1 MEVNVARC
9 AAGVPPRAPRAAA
22 ARGGAAA
29 VGIDQREVVLRMP
42 HAAHDLGKP
51 RAARVHVEIA
61 RRAAVEEA
69 GRGAAAHADVAHKA
83 CVSTGRDELEWV
95 RVVRRGGERL
105 RVAGAGLVDGEV
117 AAGAGAAVGGASQI
131 LPAYVAEERP
141 GVVPLHELVLWV
153 GEVANGVFLLR
164 HLSRSVSRLCA
175 VCCFEQY

>member
-1 MEVNVARC
+1 MQVNIARC
-9 AAGVPPRAPRAAA
+9 AAVVPRAPG
-22 ARGGAAA
+22 GGAAA
-29 VGIDQREVVLRMP
+29 VGVDQREVVLRVP
-42 HAAHDLGKP
+42 RAAHDLGKL

-69 GRGAAAHADVAHKA
+69 GWGAAARADVAHKA

-117 AAGAGAAVGGASQI
+117 AAGVGAAVGGASQI

-141 GVVPLHELVLWV
+141 GVVPFIIFILP
-153 GEVANGVFLLR
+153 
-164 HLSRSVSRLCA
+164 CA
-175 VCCFEQY
+175 MNNTRRMCSP